1 MAVNSCAFWSIDAA
15 LGVASI
21 IHFCPHD
28 CRISAGG
35 EKIAALGRKAPCLV
49 FRDLHDKHFKSL
61 YFFPLRF
68 CVSLV
73 VCFFN
78 YWL

>member
-15 LGVASI
+15 VGVASI

-28 CRISAGG
+28 CRIYAGG
-35 EKIAALGRKAPCLV
+35 KIAALGKKAPRLV
-49 FRDLHDKHFKSL
+49 FRDLYDKHLKSL
-61 YFFPLRF
+61 YFFPLCF

-73 VCFFN
+73 VRFFN